1 MHSDIKANIPQEI
14 NMKLKVKTIVAPALA
29 ALLVLASQSSMA
41 QTTLR
46 IQDYPGLGNFLVRV
60 ANVNGLCEK
69 QGVKCELRTIPAA
82 PLGMQTLLSGDID
95 ISFTPPEVLIQAVNK
110 GADLKV
116 IGSGGREPVFFLMA
130 SSGLETPSAA
140 KGYPAIMQD
149 FKGKKVG
156 VTARGSAAEFQLID
170 MLKDAGMK
178 ADDVTIVGVG
188 APNTAFPAIANKQI
202 DGLVLFTPMDGFC
215 EVSKACRVV
224 VDPRKGQGS
233 QDVLKT
239 AGAAVVQ
246 VVRTDFAAKNSAA
259 LDGFARAMREA
270 EVIVQ
275 NPASFAAMFKI
286 AQDTFKISAPGGDQ
300 VLEVALRNSLPSF
313 KFPVDAKALQHI
325 AEYMRNNAQID
336 KVVDTS
342 KLLQLR

>member
-1 MHSDIKANIPQEI
+1 MKFQIKA
-14 NMKLKVKTIVAPALA
+14 
-29 ALLVLASQSSMA
+29 LLTPVLTVLIVLASQSSMA

-60 ANVNGLCEK
+60 ANANGLCEK
-69 QGVKCELRTIPAA
+69 QGVKCELRTIPTG

-95 ISFTPPEVLIQAVNK
+95 VSFTPPEVLIQAVNK

-116 IGSGGREPVFFLMA
+116 IGSGAREPAFFLMA
-130 SSGLETPSAA
+130 ATGLEMPNAA

-149 FKGKKVG
+149 FKGKKIG
-156 VTARGSAAEFQLID
+156 VTARGSGAEFQLID

-224 VDPRKGQGS
+224 VDPRKGQGP
-233 QDVLKT
+233 QDILKT
-239 AGAAVVQ
+239 VGAAVVH
-246 VVRTDFAAKNSAA
+246 VVKTDFAAKNAAA

-270 EVIVQ
+270 EAIAQ
-275 NPASFAAMFKI
+275 NPANFAAILKI
-286 AQDTFKISAPGGDQ
+286 AQDTFKIASPGGDQ
-300 VLEVALRNSLPSF
+300 VLEISVRNSVPSF
-313 KFPVDAKALQHI
+313 KFSLEPKALQHI
-325 AEYMRNNAQID
+325 AEYMKNNAQID
-336 KVVDTS
+336 KLVDTS